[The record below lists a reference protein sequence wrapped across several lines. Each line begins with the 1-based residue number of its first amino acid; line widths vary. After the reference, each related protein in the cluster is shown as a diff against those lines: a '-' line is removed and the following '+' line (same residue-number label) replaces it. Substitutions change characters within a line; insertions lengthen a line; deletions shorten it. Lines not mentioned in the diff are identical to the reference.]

1 MIQDPVGLAAVL
13 LLVPALLFWLNEN
26 TRASTLFQRVPILI
40 FAYFIPTILSNLGII
55 PSSSDVYKWVMAFI
69 LPASLLLLT
78 LSVDLKG
85 VIKLGPNAL
94 ILFFAGTL
102 GIVIGGPIA
111 LFLFEPWLPPDIWTG
126 MAALSGSWIGG
137 GVNFI
142 AIGKSVG
149 ATEDM
154 LGMMVF
160 VDVMVG
166 YTWTGILMFLAGR
179 SEAFD
184 KRLNADTSTIDALKE
199 RVMNFQKRTERVS
212 STSDFMVLLAVA
224 FGGAWLADIGGKAL
238 PPIGD
243 FVGAFSWKVILIT
256 TAGILLSFT
265 AFRNYEGA
273 GASKLG
279 TVFLYML
286 IGTIGAGADVTKIF
300 EYPMLLAMAVVW
312 MSFHALILFAVLW
325 FLKAPL
331 CFLAVG
337 SQANVGGVASAPVVA
352 SVFHPALASVGVL
365 LGVLGYVVG
374 RYAGLLAAFLL
385 RWIAG

>member
-13 LLVPALLFWLNEN
+13 LLIPALLFWLNEN
-26 TRASTLFQRVPILI
+26 TRVSAMFQRVPILI
-40 FAYFIPTILSNLGII
+40 FAYFVPTILSNLGII
-55 PSSSDVYKWVMAFI
+55 PRSSDVYTWVMAFI

-78 LSVDLKG
+78 ISVDLKG
-85 VIKLGPNAL
+85 VLRLGPNAL

-102 GIVIGGPIA
+102 GIVVGGPVA
-111 LFLFEPWLPPDIWTG
+111 LFLFEPWLPPDIWMG
-126 MAALSGSWIGG
+126 MSALSGSWIGG

-184 KRLNADTSTIDALKE
+184 RRLNADTSSIDELKE
-199 RVMNFQKRTERVS
+199 RVMSFQKRTERVS
-212 STSDFMVLLAVA
+212 STSDFMVLLAIA
-224 FGGAWLADIGGKAL
+224 FGGAWLADVGGKAL
-238 PPIGD
+238 PSVGD
-243 FVGAFSWKVILIT
+243 FIGAFSWKVILIT

-265 AFRNYEGA
+265 RFRNYEGA

-286 IGTIGAGADVTKIF
+286 IGTIGAGADVSKIF
-300 EYPMLLAMAVVW
+300 EYPMLLAM
-312 MSFHALILFAVLW
+312 
-325 FLKAPL
+325 
-331 CFLAVG
+331 
-337 SQANVGGVASAPVVA
+337 A

-374 RYAGLLAAFLL
+374 TYAGLFAAFLL

>member
-1 MIQDPVGLAAVL
+1 MIEHPVGLAAIL
-13 LLVPALLFWLNEN
+13 LIIPAILFWLNEN
-26 TRASTLFQRVPILI
+26 TRASAVFARVPILI
-40 FAYFIPTILSNLGII
+40 FAYFVPTILSNLGLI
-55 PSSSDVYKWVMAFI
+55 PRSSEVYGWVMAFI

-78 LSVDLKG
+78 ISVDLKG
-85 VIKLGPNAL
+85 VLRLGPNAL
-94 ILFFAGTL
+94 ILFVAGTA

-111 LFLFEPWLPPDIWTG
+111 LLLYEPWLPEGIWMG
-126 MAALSGSWIGG
+126 MAALAGSWIGG

-149 ATEDM
+149 ATENM

-166 YTWTGILMFLAGR
+166 YTWTGILMFLAGK

-184 KRLNADTSTIDALKE
+184 KKSGADTSSIDDLKE
-199 RVMNFQKRTERVS
+199 RVMTFQKKTERVS

-224 FGGAWLADIGGKAL
+224 VGGSWLAHEASLVL

-243 FVGAFSWKVILIT
+243 FIGAFSWKVIIIT
-256 TAGILLSFT
+256 TAGIALSFT

-273 GASKLG
+273 GASKMG

-286 IGTIGAGADVTKIF
+286 IGTIGAGADVSKIF
-300 EYPMLLAMAVVW
+300 EYPMLLAMAATW
-312 MSFHALILFAVLW
+312 MAIHAAILFTVLY

-331 CFLAVG
+331 FFLAVG

-365 LGVLGYVVG
+365 LGVLGYVMG
-374 RYAGLLAAFLL
+374 TYAGLLTAWLL
-385 RWIAG
+385 RLIGG

>member
-13 LLVPALLFWLNEN
+13 LIIPAILFWLNEN
-26 TRASTLFQRVPILI
+26 TGARAIFQRVPILI
-40 FAYFIPTILSNLGII
+40 FAYFVPTILSNLGVI
-55 PSSSDVYKWVMAFI
+55 PRSSDVYGMVMAYI

-78 LSVDLKG
+78 ISVDLKG
-85 VIKLGPNAL
+85 VMRLGPNAL
-94 ILFFAGTL
+94 ILFLAGTA
-102 GIVIGGPIA
+102 GIVIGGPIS
-111 LFLFEPWLPPDIWTG
+111 LLLYERWLPEDIWTG
-126 MAALSGSWIGG
+126 MAALAGSWIGG

-149 ATEDM
+149 ATENM

-184 KRLNADTSTIDALKE
+184 RRMGADTSSIDELKE
-199 RVMNFQKRTERVS
+199 RVMTFQKRTERVS
-212 STSDFMVLLAVA
+212 TTTDFMVLLAIA
-224 FGGAWLADIGGKAL
+224 FGGAWLADIAGKAL

-243 FVGAFSWKVILIT
+243 FIGAFSWKVILIT
-256 TAGILLSFT
+256 TVGIVLSFT

-286 IGTIGAGADVTKIF
+286 IGTIGAGADVSKIF
-300 EYPMLLAMAVVW
+300 EYPMLLAMAATW
-312 MSFHALILFAVLW
+312 ILIHALILFAVLHW
-325 FLKAPL
+325 LKAPL
-331 CFLAVG
+331 FFLAVG

-365 LGVLGYVVG
+365 LGVLGYVLG
-374 RYAGLLAAFLL
+374 TYAGLLCAWLL
-385 RWIAG
+385 RII

>member
-13 LLVPALLFWLNEN
+13 LIIPAILFWLNEN
-26 TRASTLFQRVPILI
+26 TAANRLFRKVPVLI
-40 FAYFIPTILSNLGII
+40 FAYFIPTLLSTLGVI
-55 PSSSDVYKWVMAFI
+55 PQSSDVYRWVMAFI

-78 LSVDLKG
+78 LSVDIKG
-85 VIKLGPNAL
+85 VLRLGPKAL
-94 ILFFAGTL
+94 ILFVAGTA

-111 LFLFEPWLPPDIWTG
+111 LLIYGAWLPDDIWTG

-149 ATEDM
+149 ATETM

-166 YTWTGILMFLAGR
+166 YTWTGILMYMAAR
-179 SEAFD
+179 SEVFD
-184 KRLNADTSTIDALKE
+184 KRMGADTSAIDTLKS
-199 RVMNFQKRTERVS
+199 RVTEFQQRTVRVS
-212 STSDFMVLLAVA
+212 STTDFMVLLAVA
-224 FGGAWLADIGGKAL
+224 FGGAWAADRLSHIL

-243 FVGAFSWKVILIT
+243 FIGAFSWKVILIT
-256 TAGILLSFT
+256 TAGIILSFT
-265 AFRNYEGA
+265 RFREYEGA

-286 IGTIGAGADVTKIF
+286 IGTIGAGADVTKIL
-300 EYPMLLAMAVVW
+300 EYPMLIAMAVTW
-312 MSFHALILFAVLW
+312 MAVHAVILFAVAW
-325 FLKAPL
+325 WLKAPL
-331 CFLAVG
+331 FFLAVG

-365 LGVLGYVVG
+365 LGVLGYVFG
-374 RYAGLLAAFLL
+374 TYAGLLCAFLL
-385 RWIAG
+385 RSLS

>member
-13 LLVPALLFWLNEN
+13 LLIPALLFWLNEN
-26 TRASTLFQRVPILI
+26 TRVSAMFQRVPILI
-40 FAYFIPTILSNLGII
+40 FAYFVPTILSNLGII
-55 PSSSDVYKWVMAFI
+55 PRSSDVYTWVMAFI

-78 LSVDLKG
+78 ISVDLKG
-85 VIKLGPNAL
+85 VLRLGPNAL

-102 GIVIGGPIA
+102 GIVVGGPVA
-111 LFLFEPWLPPDIWTG
+111 LFLFEPWLPPDIWMG
-126 MAALSGSWIGG
+126 MSALSGSWIGG

-184 KRLNADTSTIDALKE
+184 RRLNADTSSIDELKE
-199 RVMNFQKRTERVS
+199 RVMSFQKRTERVS
-212 STSDFMVLLAVA
+212 STSDFMVLLAIA
-224 FGGAWLADIGGKAL
+224 FGGAWLADVGGKAL
-238 PPIGD
+238 PSVGD
-243 FVGAFSWKVILIT
+243 FIGAFSWKVILIT

-265 AFRNYEGA
+265 RFRNYEGA

-286 IGTIGAGADVTKIF
+286 IGTIGAGADVSKIF
-300 EYPMLLAMAVVW
+300 EYPMLLAMASVW
-312 MSFHALILFAVLW
+312 ISIHGLILFAVLW
-325 FLKAPL
+325 VLKAPL
-331 CFLAVG
+331 FFLAVG

-374 RYAGLLAAFLL
+374 TYAGLFAAFLL